1 MFSPDSDYEV
11 EEETI
16 QARLLPSAEQTL
28 DQLEATRELADHQG
42 ANRGVFKWL
51 DGVETQPVGYGS
63 HQLLLWDG
71 HLPHSWVAL
80 ALFSLLVFTLGFA
93 AGCFL

>member
-28 DQLEATRELADHQG
+28 DQLEAARELADHQG
-42 ANRGVFKWL
+42 ANRGVLKWL

-63 HQLLLWDG
+63 HQLLLVSSYRQLYQED
-71 HLPHSWVAL
+71 VY
-80 ALFSLLVFTLGFA
+80 
-93 AGCFL
+93 